1 MTDARTNSTPPHG
14 AIALTAAVLAGLIVA
29 VAITLGLAAG
39 FDWTGAWP
47 AVAIAA
53 GVGIFAIL
61 TTLPL
66 LLLVVSKVSAADA
79 DGLIKLS
86 SAVMAA
92 GLIRMIVVA
101 VGIIVPVKLYDAAP
115 WPTLG
120 FVAIHYVLLTLA
132 EVGVLGRL
140 FWRKDSESP
149 APPKVETAEDSAE
162 SPAAPSPVR

>member
-1 MTDARTNSTPPHG
+1 MTAPTTHPAPPHG
-14 AIALTAAVLAGLIVA
+14 TIALVAAVLAALVVA
-29 VAITLGLAAG
+29 VAITVGLAGG
-39 FDWTGAWP
+39 FAWTGAWP

-53 GVGIFAIL
+53 GVGVLAVA

-79 DGLIKLS
+79 DGLVKLS

-101 VGIIVPVKLYDAAP
+101 LGIILPVKLYGAAP

-120 FVAIHYVLLTLA
+120 FVATHYVLLTLA

-140 FWRKDSESP
+140 FWRKDSDSP
-149 APPKVETAEDSAE
+149 APPKLENSAE
-162 SPAAPSPVR
+162 SPDAAPAVR